1 MTLTGRV
8 HSVAHTVFKPI
19 TTRVSLAGRV
29 ALLTTVAVAAVLTLI
44 SASVYVLVRAE
55 IVGALDDSMIKRA
68 NEAVAAGY
76 TPANLTAKEADLL
89 ALAGIRLLAIQ
100 SGGGQVFDFTRPND
114 TFPYD
119 NREREVALGLAN
131 TSART
136 ADVGGVPFRVV
147 AVQAGPGQAF
157 VLAQSMESTGRAL
170 DRLLV
175 VLVLSTLSG
184 MVLAGLA
191 GWAVA
196 SNGLRPV
203 RRLTAAVE
211 RVAQTRDLT
220 PIEVLGK
227 EDELTRL
234 TRSFNAMLLALDE
247 TQRRERQL
255 IADAGHELRTPLT
268 SLRTNIDLL
277 RQVSD
282 QPDRP
287 LDEAAHRELLDDV
300 RAQLDELSTLVGDL
314 TELARDEPLHR
325 DPEPLD
331 LADVVRRAVERVQL
345 RAPSVAFD
353 SLLQPS
359 WVLGDSRLLER
370 AATNLLDNAAK
381 WSPAEGTVRVR
392 LLNGTLTVGD
402 EGPGID
408 AEDLPHVFDR
418 FYRSTEARTLPG
430 SGLGLAIVKRAAD
443 RHGGSVSVA
452 SDPGHGALF
461 TFHVPLAAP

>member
-1 MTLTGRV
+1 MTVIDRI
-8 HSVAHTVFKPI
+8 HSVAHTTLEPI
-19 TTRVSLAGRV
+19 TKRVSLAGRV
-29 ALLTTVAVAAVLTLI
+29 ALLTTAAVAVVLTLI
-44 SASVYVLVRAE
+44 SASVYVLARSE
-55 IVGALDDSMIKRA
+55 IIGALDESLVKRA
-68 NEAVAAGY
+68 NQAVAAGY
-76 TPANLTAKEADLL
+76 TPGNLTVPEAN
-89 ALAGIRLLAIQ
+89 LLAIAGIQ
-100 SGGGQVFDFTRPND
+100 LLTIKSGGGEFLVHSEDA
-114 TFPYD
+114 FPYD
-119 NREREVALGLAN
+119 NREREVALGLVDH
-131 TSART
+131 SART
-136 ADVGGVPFRVV
+136 VRDDGVTYRVV

-157 VLAQSMESTGRAL
+157 MMAQSMESTYRSL
-170 DRLLV
+170 ERLLL

-184 MVLAGLA
+184 MCLAGVA

-196 SNGLRPV
+196 RNGLRPV
-203 RRLTAAVE
+203 RRLTHAVE
-211 RVAQTRDLT
+211 RVTVTRDLT
-220 PIEVLGK
+220 PIEVIGK

-277 RQVSD
+277 RQSSD

-287 LDEAAHRELLDDV
+287 LDPTAHRELLDDV

-345 RAPSVAFD
+345 RGPNITFD
-353 SLLQPS
+353 VLLQPT
-359 WVLGDSRLLER
+359 WVTGDSRLLER
-370 AATNLLDNAAK
+370 AVTNLLDNAAK
-381 WSPAEGTVRVR
+381 WSPPEGTVRVR
-392 LLNGTLTVGD
+392 LSNGTVTVSD
-402 EGPGID
+402 EGPGI
-408 AEDLPHVFDR
+408 APEDLPHVFDR

-443 RHGGSVSVA
+443 RHQGSVDVTSEP
-452 SDPGHGALF
+452 DHGATF
-461 TFHVPLAAP
+461 TFRVPVDPP